1 MYSESL
7 QSKIRRYFKC
17 PEDTEFVCCNC
28 SRNLCIPCKEKH
40 ADDIDTKDR
49 SVVVYREIFKCFS
62 KQEMCVRHLKCFM
75 LSIAKRV
82 KFPSAMCAR
91 ITKKHEV
98 IDIRIAY
105 KAKRELHLE
114 PIHIIRS

>member
-40 ADDIDTKDR
+40 ADDIDTKDH
-49 SVVVYREIFKCFS
+49 SVVVYREILKCFFP
-62 KQEMCVRHLKCFM
+62 KQEMCVRHLKWFM
-75 LSIAKRV
+75 
-82 KFPSAMCAR
+82 
-91 ITKKHEV
+91 
-98 IDIRIAY
+98 
-105 KAKRELHLE
+105 
-114 PIHIIRS
+114 